1 MKNKLLEKTFAVLE
15 TIAASP
21 EPVAI
26 KTLAG
31 KLRIPPSTLSRIAA
45 DLTEAGYAAKVG
57 YHSLEP
63 ALGLIRLGQN
73 AVDSSPLPRRV
84 NPLLRREAVKLGVDC
99 AFAGIER
106 GQLVYLY
113 RTDVFSAAE
122 RYGLPCR
129 VPLCRSNVAL
139 TILAATLPVD
149 DACREL
155 ERSAEEFSGSIR
167 FDPDTLRELVA
178 RTAAEGRLLRLE
190 PHGRWNICFPL
201 WFEGKCYG
209 ISLFGDRAGKRNF
222 DRLLFEAEQL
232 TGRVRELLNPA

>member
-113 RTDVFSAAE
+113 RTDVSP
-122 RYGLPCR
+122 RRNGTDC
-129 VPLCRSNVAL
+129 
-139 TILAATLPVD
+139 
-149 DACREL
+149 
-155 ERSAEEFSGSIR
+155 
-167 FDPDTLRELVA
+167 
-178 RTAAEGRLLRLE
+178 
-190 PHGRWNICFPL
+190 
-201 WFEGKCYG
+201 
-209 ISLFGDRAGKRNF
+209 RAGSRCA
-222 DRLLFEAEQL
+222 DPMSR
-232 TGRVRELLNPA
+232 